1 MQVSVTRGWT
11 ALSATRTTARFSVRP
26 ATAGDW
32 ALKVT
37 GLVRGPGLSAR
48 TVRTL
53 ESSES
58 RHSRQAKFEVSV
70 VGMARPPVGGRDVA
84 EAWRLPRARAAQ
96 HVTATC
102 TTQTRCSAPPPPPRH
117 LLDCS
122 RSSLKAGSGIS
133 SASSAA
139 SALASWTPVL
149 PVTVRTTSCTAMVAL
164 PPCRLR
170 TDV

>member
-58 RHSRQAKFEVSV
+58 RHSRQAKFDVSCRNGEATSV
-70 VGMARPPVGGRDVA
+70 REGRGRGL
-84 EAWRLPRARAAQ
+84 EAPQGQGCPACNCYVYHADQVRGETNLHHLHLYNPMLLLQIFSKGRVW
-96 HVTATC
+96 HKEC
-102 TTQTRCSAPPPPPRH
+102 FKCSRCSRFLDSRIACDGSDNKLYCNGCPAP
-117 LLDCS
+117 DY
-122 RSSLKAGSGIS
+122 
-133 SASSAA
+133 
-139 SALASWTPVL
+139 
-149 PVTVRTTSCTAMVAL
+149 
-164 PPCRLR
+164 
-170 TDV
+170 